1 MKLLTKAQIAAKKL
15 DKAHDAHFAA
25 FPVVI
30 TTYDLIIKDRPVL
43 GGELPYT
50 PEFRWRYMPTTM
62 ENTIETYPKP

>member
-30 TTYDLIIKDRPVL
+30 TT
-43 GGELPYT
+43 
-50 PEFRWRYMPTTM
+50 WRYMPTTM